1 MEMPRDRHP
10 WDHVGPAALRAWMVP
25 ELGWIEF
32 KRTPGIPEFIDKLV
46 DRGEARGETAG
57 KCGGV
62 NR

>member
-1 MEMPRDRHP
+1 
-10 WDHVGPAALRAWMVP
+10 MVP

-32 KRTPGIPEFIDKLV
+32 KRIPGIPEFIDKLA
-46 DRGEARGETAG
+46 DHGEARGETAG